1 MSRQMSK
8 FASVPPRAFDH
19 FGHPVIPRFIV
30 VVAAVVVAITF
41 NARRSQ
47 CMSPCDACCNVLNL
61 SQRKLYSRSDRVKGV
76 DFHPTE
82 PWLLS
87 GLYNGS
93 VNIYNHET
101 GAIVKTFEVAEVPV
115 RCVKFI
121 ARKNWFVAGSDDFQ
135 LRVFNYNTHE
145 KVAAFEA
152 HPDYIRC
159 LTVHPTASIVLTGSD
174 DMTIKAWDWE
184 KGWKNIQVSSY
195 ITHILFC
202 TEYSSRSTK
211 ATPTTS

>member
-1 MSRQMSK
+1 MLFDVNVSFCIIQVCSQRSK
-8 FASVPPRAFDH
+8 YCF
-19 FGHPVIPRFIV
+19 
-30 VVAAVVVAITF
+30 
-41 NARRSQ
+41 
-47 CMSPCDACCNVLNL
+47 
-61 SQRKLYSRSDRVKGV
+61 QRKLFSRSDRVKGV

-82 PWLLS
+82 PWLLA
-87 GLYNGS
+87 GLYNGT

-184 KGWKNIQVSSY
+184 KGWKNIQVSNKCSSVDREF
-195 ITHILFC
+195 HIL
-202 TEYSSRSTK
+202 YRSMKDTH
-211 ATPTTS
+211 TTS

>member
-1 MSRQMSK
+1 MQK
-8 FASVPPRAFDH
+8 
-19 FGHPVIPRFIV
+19 
-30 VVAAVVVAITF
+30 
-41 NARRSQ
+41 
-47 CMSPCDACCNVLNL
+47 
-61 SQRKLYSRSDRVKGV
+61 KLFSRSDRVKGV

-82 PWLLS
+82 PWLLT
-87 GLYNGS
+87 GLYNGT

-174 DMTIKAWDWE
+174 DTVTSE
-184 KGWKNIQVSSY
+184 HSSKC
-195 ITHILFC
+195 THPEFC
-202 TEYSSRSTK
+202 VYEQTRRHGGRTAEQSVRPMQSRNSPMCVALLK
-211 ATPTTS
+211 DVHLEN

>member
-1 MSRQMSK
+1 LI
-8 FASVPPRAFDH
+8 A
-19 FGHPVIPRFIV
+19 
-30 VVAAVVVAITF
+30 
-41 NARRSQ
+41 
-47 CMSPCDACCNVLNL
+47 
-61 SQRKLYSRSDRVKGV
+61 
-76 DFHPTE
+76 
-82 PWLLS
+82 

-93 VNIYNHET
+93 VNVYNHET

-115 RCVKFI
+115 RCIKFI

-159 LTVHPTASIVLTGSD
+159 LTIHPTASIVLTGSD

-184 KGWKNIQVSSY
+184 KSWKNVQVSCLARVLWY
-195 ITHILFC
+195 LT
-202 TEYSSRSTK
+202 SSPEGLRRPHTLYYELGF
-211 ATPTTS
+211 

>member
-1 MSRQMSK
+1 MSLLLYALTK
-8 FASVPPRAFDH
+8 GNRA
-19 FGHPVIPRFIV
+19 
-30 VVAAVVVAITF
+30 
-41 NARRSQ
+41 
-47 CMSPCDACCNVLNL
+47 NL
-61 SQRKLYSRSDRVKGV
+61 CVQKKLFSRSDRVKGV

-82 PWLLS
+82 PWLLT
-87 GLYNGS
+87 GLYNGT
-93 VNIYNHET
+93 VNIYNHDT

-145 KVAAFEA
+145 KVVAFEA

-174 DMTIKAWDWE
+174 DMTIKAWDWD
-184 KGWKNIQVSSY
+184 KAWKNIQVSHGFQY
-195 ITHILFC
+195 LKVCVCLLNFVNRH
-202 TEYSSRSTK
+202 TK
-211 ATPTTS
+211 AIHTIS